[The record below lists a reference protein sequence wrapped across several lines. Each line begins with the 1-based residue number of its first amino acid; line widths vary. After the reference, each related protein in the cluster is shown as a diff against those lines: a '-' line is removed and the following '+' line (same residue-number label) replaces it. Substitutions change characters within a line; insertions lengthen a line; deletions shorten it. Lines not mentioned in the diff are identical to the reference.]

1 MKKIILMSILLLG
14 ASLCFAQ
21 NQVLR
26 VEENQ
31 DYLYIG
37 IDNRIQYS
45 NSNVPQADIVATT
58 NGAAGATITANDNN
72 YDVRVKTTTKAG
84 DFCSVI
90 FKNKK
95 TGALLKQMDF
105 KVIRMPNPTACL
117 SNKKSDGMIG
127 SGEMKVQQSL
137 FVFMGDRFIKDC
149 CNVESFTLVYTGP
162 GQNPVSLDNN
172 GAIFEERALELIR
185 LAKPRATYQFIN
197 VRGRC
202 IGDTASRAL
211 NGLTFTVR

>member
-1 MKKIILMSILLLG
+1 MKKHIQLSIFLLG

-21 NQVLR
+21 NQVLM

-45 NSNVPQADIVATT
+45 NSNVPQADIVAMT

-117 SNKKSDGMIG
+117 SNKKSDGMIS
-127 SGEMKVQQSL
+127 SGEMKVQQAL
-137 FVFMGDRFIKDC
+137 YVIMGDRFIKDC
-149 CNVESFTLVYTGP
+149 CNVEGFTITYTEP
-162 GQNPVSLDNN
+162 GQNPISYDNN
-172 GAIFEERALELIR
+172 GARFEQRALELIK
-185 LAKPRATYQFIN
+185 LAKPRATYQFTD

-202 IGDTASRAL
+202 IGDSASRAL
-211 NGLTFTVR
+211 NGLTFTIK